1 MTWLPQI
8 KRRILEELRPGPL
21 HLYEISVELD
31 EPPFRVRAEL
41 QGLKRDRLVRVRLER
56 DSADWELTDRGHKI
70 LRQTDQL
77 ELKG

>member
-21 HLYEISVELD
+21 HLYELSEELD
-31 EPPFRVRAEL
+31 EAPFRIRAEL
-41 QGLKRDRLVRVRLER
+41 LGLKRDRLVRLRLER
-56 DSADWELTDRGHKI
+56 DSADWELTDRGQKL
-70 LRQTDQL
+70 LRQLDQL